1 MFLDVL
7 GGGLAFSGL
16 CWCGNCGWGFGFDV
30 WGGTAGGVLGFGCVL
45 CAGWF
50 GHGCTFWSWMA
61 DLVVLAGLA
70 IS

>member
-1 MFLDVL
+1 MFWVVVWRFRVWVGVGTA
-7 GGGLAFSGL
+7 GGGFR
-16 CWCGNCGWGFGFDV
+16 V
-30 WGGTAGGVLGFGCVL
+30 WVGVGTAGGVLGFGCVL